1 MDLKKLFTG
10 GIVGGILFFGLGY
23 LIFGML
29 LTGYM
34 EKHPG
39 TATNVM
45 RPETEIRF
53 LYLALGNLLSGF
65 LMAYIFIRA
74 NVKNA
79 MGGLI
84 TGGIVGF
91 LMLASIDLV
100 WYGTSNVMSKSS
112 LLADVAGATVMSAI
126 VGAVVGLVMNMG
138 KKEA

>member
-45 RPETEIRF
+45 LPRNRDPVP
-53 LYLALGNLLSGF
+53 LP
-65 LMAYIFIRA
+65 
-74 NVKNA
+74 
-79 MGGLI
+79 
-84 TGGIVGF
+84 
-91 LMLASIDLV
+91 
-100 WYGTSNVMSKSS
+100 
-112 LLADVAGATVMSAI
+112 GAW
-126 VGAVVGLVMNMG
+126 
-138 KKEA
+138 